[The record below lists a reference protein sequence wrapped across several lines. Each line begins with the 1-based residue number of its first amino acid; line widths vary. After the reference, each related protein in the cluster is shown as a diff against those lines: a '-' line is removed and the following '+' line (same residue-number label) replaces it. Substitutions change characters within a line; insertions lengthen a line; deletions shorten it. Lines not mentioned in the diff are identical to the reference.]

1 MEDWEHIMNVLNHH
15 NSEIIKDYKNIVN
28 KRSRGFSL
36 VLLGGMYMM
45 LPLWGI
51 FHNWAPAVTII
62 LMFCTFIFLT
72 PYSIILFRT
81 DETIKKLSMRGWVPT
96 TTDLVFLDKINMI
109 LIVITSFV
117 QGSVALLII
126 FTKFPSDTVLLITG
140 FFIMAVGPLFVYLI
154 KKNSEDRGF
163 LFYHTLKGYVDE
175 IADKIARELNA
186 EKKLIIKQQQSRAYV
201 VRTGDGTVIYVR
213 SKHPGN
219 YTSVE
224 LSINKENLAK
234 IEDVIRRI
242 ESIAN

>member
-36 VLLGGMYMM
+36 VLLGSMYMM

-51 FHNWAPAVTII
+51 LHNWVSAVTMI

-81 DETIKKLSMRGWVPT
+81 DETIKKLSKRGWIPT
-96 TTDLVFLDKINMI
+96 TTELIFSDKLNTI
-109 LIVITSFV
+109 LIVLTSFV
-117 QGSVALLII
+117 QGSVVLLII
-126 FTKFPSDTVLLITG
+126 FTKFPSDTVLLIMG

-175 IADKIARELNA
+175 IADRIAREFNT
-186 EKKLIIKQQQSRAYV
+186 EKKLIIKQQQSKMYTV
-201 VRTGDGTVIYVR
+201 KTDDGTVIYIR
-213 SKHPGN
+213 AKHPGN

-224 LSINKENLAK
+224 LRINKENFTK
-234 IEDVIRRI
+234 MEDVIRRI
-242 ESIAN
+242 KSIAN